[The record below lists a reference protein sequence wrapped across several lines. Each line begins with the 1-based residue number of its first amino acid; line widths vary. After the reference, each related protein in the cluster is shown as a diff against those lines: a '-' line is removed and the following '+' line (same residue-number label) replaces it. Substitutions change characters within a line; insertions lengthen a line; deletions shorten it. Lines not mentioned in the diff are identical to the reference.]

1 MKHLALFSLTLAI
14 LALILAIFAFI
25 LARSS
30 HAELSSLP
38 GTTFYFPKPP
48 PSFKRYTHELRYYH
62 RCNGAILFQ
71 TCRRWGK

>member
-1 MKHLALFSLTLAI
+1 MRLLAI
-14 LALILAIFAFI
+14 LLLLATPA
-25 LARSS
+25 
-30 HAELSSLP
+30 HAKLSSLP

-62 RCNGAILFQ
+62 RCSGAILFQ